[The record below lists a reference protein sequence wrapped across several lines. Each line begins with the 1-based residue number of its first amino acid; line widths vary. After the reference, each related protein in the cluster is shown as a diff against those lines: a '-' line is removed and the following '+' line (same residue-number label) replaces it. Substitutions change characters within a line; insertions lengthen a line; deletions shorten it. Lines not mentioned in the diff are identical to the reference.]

1 MSLTKEDLQAISDL
15 IDVKLE
21 EYVQKVVRESEK
33 GLQKEIDEIKRVTVD
48 NCYNL
53 VELKTRNTKI

>member
-21 EYVQKVVRESEK
+21 EQQRNINKRFDEQEK
-33 GLQKEIDEIKRVTVD
+33 RFASHI
-48 NCYNL
+48 
-53 VELKTRNTKI
+53 